1 MSLIF
6 SHLKR
11 QNILTKIF
19 SSIFP
24 GLDKEKLS
32 TNMEKDKSWQ
42 DFHLDTQNEGNNCKE
57 ITNSI
62 TQIFLRNASS
72 TKYEKKVTESTP
84 VLEKIPVKT
93 LHIFTTTQIWF
104 NNAKQKIFI
113 DVLHVIQQIFYLFQP
128 TPRVN
133 EFNLID

>member
-1 MSLIF
+1 
-6 SHLKR
+6 
-11 QNILTKIF
+11 
-19 SSIFP
+19 
-24 GLDKEKLS
+24 
-32 TNMEKDKSWQ
+32 MEKDKSWQ

-62 TQIFLRNASS
+62 TQIFIRNASS

-104 NNAKQKIFI
+104 I